1 MKVYKIRNGKG
12 ILNNKGECLFER
24 DLETLVSNKIYV
36 PNITE
41 LNDPMEGFVND
52 KHLIEVLEI
61 IKPLSTDL
69 LEKYYSLK
77 EKLNCSG
84 IYSLTTDVNNE
95 LLWSYYGGG
104 HSGFAIEYDLDKL
117 KFCFNH
123 DNFFKIFDFE
133 VDYVKSVPVTNM
145 SLLEKDKTCELIK
158 KYVGVKS
165 KSWKHE
171 KEIRLI
177 FEHSGLY
184 EIDYRCVTAIYFGLR
199 MLDEE
204 VDIIMKGLAGRDI
217 LYFKMNL
224 DMNTYKLYPKQIED
238 RYKDSDKY
246 VQHCVEYDIEKL
258 IEDNYLLPEQI
269 DKYKKYF
276 IQALEILKYEPY
288 IEKINIISVDYI
300 DGEPLL
306 RIFAKVKTGLPPQR
320 EYKFKINSVGS
331 VYLV

>member
-69 LEKYYSLK
+69 LDKYYSLK

-104 HSGFAIEYDLDKL
+104 HSGFAIEYDVDKL

-123 DNFFKIFDFE
+123 NSFFKIFDFE
-133 VDYVKSVPVTNM
+133 VDYVTRVPELD
-145 SLLEKDKTCELIK
+145 LLLLDNDKFIK
-158 KYVGVKS
+158 KYVGNKS
-165 KSWKHE
+165 KSWEHE
-171 KEIRLI
+171 KELRLI
-177 FEHSGLY
+177 FESSGFY

-199 MLDEE
+199 MSDREE
-204 VDIIMKGLAGRDI
+204 DLIMRKLAGRNV

-224 DMNTYKLYPKQIED
+224 DVNTYKLYPKQIED
-238 RYKDSDKY
+238 KY
-246 VQHCVEYDIEKL
+246 IYAEKYIQHCVEYDIDKL
-258 IEDNYLLPEQI
+258 IEDNYIQPEDS
-269 DKYKKYF
+269 DKLKEYF
-276 IQALEILKYEPY
+276 IQALDIIKNEPY
-288 IEKINIISVDYI
+288 LERINIISVDYSE
-300 DGEPLL
+300 GEPLL

-320 EYKFKINSVGS
+320 EYKFKINSEGS

>member
-24 DLETLVSNKIYV
+24 DLEALVSNKIYV

-52 KHLIEVLEI
+52 KPLIEFFEL
-61 IKPLSTDL
+61 IKSFSTDL
-69 LEKYYSLK
+69 LDKYCSLK
-77 EKLNCSG
+77 EKLSNSG
-84 IYSLTTDVNNE
+84 IYSLTTDVGNE
-95 LLWSYYGGG
+95 LLWSYYGAG
-104 HSGFAIEYDLDKL
+104 HGGFAIEYDLDKL

-177 FEHSGLY
+177 FESSGLY
-184 EIDYRCVTAIYFGLR
+184 EIDMSI
-199 MLDEE
+199 
-204 VDIIMKGLAGRDI
+204 
-217 LYFKMNL
+217 NL
-224 DMNTYKLYPKQIED
+224 
-238 RYKDSDKY
+238 
-246 VQHCVEYDIEKL
+246 
-258 IEDNYLLPEQI
+258 
-269 DKYKKYF
+269 
-276 IQALEILKYEPY
+276 
-288 IEKINIISVDYI
+288 
-300 DGEPLL
+300 
-306 RIFAKVKTGLPPQR
+306 
-320 EYKFKINSVGS
+320 
-331 VYLV
+331 

>member
-12 ILNNKGECLFER
+12 ILNNKGESLFER

-36 PNITE
+36 PNIAE

-52 KHLIEVLEI
+52 KSLIEFFEL
-61 IKPLSTDL
+61 IKSFSTDL
-69 LEKYYSLK
+69 LDKYCSLK
-77 EKLNCSG
+77 EKLSNSG
-84 IYSLTTDVNNE
+84 IYSLTTDVGNE
-95 LLWSYYGGG
+95 LLWSYYGAG
-104 HSGFAIEYDLDKL
+104 HGGFAIEYDLDKL

-133 VDYVKSVPVTNM
+133 VDYVKSVPVTDM

-177 FEHSGLY
+177 FESSGLY
-184 EIDYRCVTAIYFGLR
+184 EIDHRCVTAIYFGLR
-199 MLDEE
+199 MSDEE
-204 VDIIMKGLAGRDI
+204 VELIMRKLAGRGI

-258 IEDNYLLPEQI
+258 IEDNYLLPEEV

-276 IQALEILKYEPY
+276 IQALELIKNEPY
-288 IEKINIISVDYI
+288 LEKINIISVDYL

-320 EYKFKINSVGS
+320 EYKFKINSEGS